1 MNSNQR
7 PFLSIIIP
15 AHNEEGR
22 LPGTLEK
29 IHAFLDTQDYSAE
42 VLVVENGS
50 SDRTYALACEL
61 AARIPYL
68 KVLRER
74 ASGKGLAVRAGML
87 AAAGEYRFICDADL
101 SMPIEQV
108 NRFIPPQLGPVDIA
122 IGSREAPGAV
132 RYDEPPQRHIIG
144 RVFNTIVRLLAL
156 PDLQDTQAGFKCF
169 RGEVAEAL
177 FPLQTM
183 FGWAFDV
190 EILFIARRRGYHIVE
205 IPIDWY
211 FDSHSK
217 VRVLRDSY
225 HMFMDLLRI
234 RQNARKGMYD
244 VPAQP

>member
-1 MNSNQR
+1 MNSKQR

-15 AHNEEGR
+15 AHNEEQR

-29 IHAFLDTQDYSAE
+29 IHTFFLTQDYSTE

-50 SDRTYALACEL
+50 SDRTYALACEM
-61 AARIPYL
+61 AARMPNL
-68 KVLRER
+68 KVLREQ

-87 AAAGEYRFICDADL
+87 AASGDYRFICDADL
-101 SMPIEQV
+101 SMPIEQI
-108 NRFIPPQLGPVDIA
+108 NRFLPPQLEGVDIA

-132 RYDEPPQRHIIG
+132 RYDEPPHRHFVG
-144 RVFNTIVRLLAL
+144 RVFNTIVRVIAL

-169 RGEVAEAL
+169 RGEVAEVL

-190 EILFIARRRGYHIVE
+190 EILFIARRRGYQIME

-211 FDSHSK
+211 FDSNSK
-217 VRVLRDSY
+217 VKVLRDSY
-225 HMFMDLLRI
+225 RMFTDLIRI
-234 RQNARKGMYD
+234 RLNAHKGMYD
-244 VPAQP
+244 ASARF